1 MKMVIIGGGKVGYN
15 LARIMLER
23 RHTVSLVERDR
34 QRCERLADDLDA
46 AIYRGDGTNVTVLEA
61 AGTQDADVFMTV
73 TGSDQDNLVA
83 CQVARDHFHAK
94 KVISRVNDPRNI
106 ETFRVLGIRNTAS
119 STEILTK
126 MIEQE
131 ADLAHM
137 HLIATLNQGKAGICS
152 MTLPTDTALDGVA
165 LKDIDLPGG
174 TLVISLIRR
183 GVLTIP
189 NGSTILQAGDEL
201 VAVSEDRSQKALM
214 RALSATL
221 PYGWRAKR
229 KNSKIITIPTL
240 QIAEPVLYCVHR
252 Q

>member
-1 MKMVIIGGGKVGYN
+1 MRMVIVGGGKVGWN

-23 RHTVSLVERDR
+23 RHTVSLIERER
-34 QRCERLADDLDA
+34 QRCEKLADDLDA
-46 AIYRGDGTNVTVLEA
+46 AIFRGDGTNVAVLEA
-61 AGTQDADVFMTV
+61 AGTKGADVFMTV

-83 CQVARDHFHAK
+83 CQVARDHFRAK

-106 ETFRVLGIRNTAS
+106 ETFRVLGIENTVS
-119 STEILTK
+119 STDILTK

-152 MTLPTDTALDGVA
+152 MTLPSNTALDGAA

-201 VAVSEDRSQKALM
+201 VAVSEEKSQKALM
-214 RALSATL
+214 RALSEVTR
-221 PYGWRAKR
+221 GDRR
-229 KNSKIITIPTL
+229 G
-240 QIAEPVLYCVHR
+240 
-252 Q
+252 

>member
-1 MKMVIIGGGKVGYN
+1 MKMVIVGGGKVGWN

-23 RHTVSLVERDR
+23 RHTVSLIERDR
-34 QRCERLADDLDA
+34 QKCEKLADELDA
-46 AIYRGDGTNVTVLEA
+46 AIFRGDGTNVAVLEA

-106 ETFRVLGIRNTAS
+106 ETFRVLGIENTVC
-119 STEILTK
+119 STDILTK

-152 MTLPTDTALDGVA
+152 MTLPSNTALDGVA
-165 LKDIDLPGG
+165 LKDISLPRG

-189 NGSTILQAGDEL
+189 NGSTTLQAGDEL
-201 VAVSEDRSQKALM
+201 VAVSEERSQKALM
-214 RALSATL
+214 RAL
-221 PYGWRAKR
+221 
-229 KNSKIITIPTL
+229 
-240 QIAEPVLYCVHR
+240 AETVR
-252 Q
+252 